1 MALSALLVA
10 STMAHNDEAKP
21 WTFWY
26 WMYGAVSKA
35 GIHADLVG
43 MKNVGL
49 GGTYLMPIRGVS
61 ERPEYQGEA
70 AQLSP
75 KFWEMVDYSFQQA
88 DSLGLDMGI
97 HICDGFAL
105 AGNPSILPAESM
117 QKVVWTDTIVGGGKK
132 IEGMQMWQPESYKD
146 GKLQPAGSEG
156 GYYQDIAAFAIRCK
170 EKPQLFKPEKIEYTE
185 LFLPPRAIIWQRNL
199 PLSSIRFINP
209 SRCAAC
215 VWCLTATTSSR
226 SASWYRLLMTAS
238 TS

>member
-1 MALSALLVA
+1 MNKKKRYTVMALSALLVA

-88 DSLGLDMGI
+88 D
-97 HICDGFAL
+97 
-105 AGNPSILPAESM
+105 
-117 QKVVWTDTIVGGGKK
+117 
-132 IEGMQMWQPESYKD
+132 
-146 GKLQPAGSEG
+146 
-156 GYYQDIAAFAIRCK
+156 
-170 EKPQLFKPEKIEYTE
+170 
-185 LFLPPRAIIWQRNL
+185 
-199 PLSSIRFINP
+199 
-209 SRCAAC
+209 
-215 VWCLTATTSSR
+215 
-226 SASWYRLLMTAS
+226 
-238 TS
+238 

>member
-1 MALSALLVA
+1 MNKKKRYTVMALSALLVA

-117 QKVVWTDTIVGGGKK
+117 QKVVWTDSIVNVGKK
-132 IEGMQMWQPESYKD
+132 IAGILLQQPESYLN
-146 GKLQPAGSEG
+146 GKLQPAGSAG
-156 GYYQDIAAFAIRCK
+156 GYYEDIAAFAIR
-170 EKPQLFKPEKIEYTE
+170 
-185 LFLPPRAIIWQRNL
+185 
-199 PLSSIRFINP
+199 
-209 SRCAAC
+209 
-215 VWCLTATTSSR
+215 
-226 SASWYRLLMTAS
+226 
-238 TS
+238 